1 MSKRT
6 GKLNNFAMM
15 DDQTNN
21 EFENNE
27 DDVKDETT
35 NEIQM
40 CQYKA
45 VGNPEKFTLFHCNLA
60 EIYFELIG

>member
-35 NEIQM
+35 NEI
-40 CQYKA
+40 
-45 VGNPEKFTLFHCNLA
+45 
-60 EIYFELIG
+60 